1 MVLTGLQR
9 REKAGAQIL
18 TSPRVLGM
26 YFCPHSSWVCL
37 LWLLG
42 IEGLTISIWCTGL
55 LKLWLQFSPEM
66 HGDVCGIWFRSDIIS
81 VSALPDCPIGLVWLW
96 YILVIAEWLNSWMGS
111 RFCSPKMRGGT
122 HFTTCQHIE
131 EIFWLFLLLALD
143 NTVSFIRLKK
153 KHFQ

>member
-81 VSALPDCPIGLVWLW
+81 VSALPWLPDWLSLVD
-96 YILVIAEWLNSWMGS
+96 I
-111 RFCSPKMRGGT
+111 
-122 HFTTCQHIE
+122 
-131 EIFWLFLLLALD
+131 FLLLQNDLIHGWGLDFALRKCVEVRTSQHV
-143 NTVSFIRLKK
+143 NTLKR
-153 KHFQ
+153 FSDCFSCWPLITPFLLFA